1 MDMVWIIGVLFV
13 LLLAL
18 FMGFKGCSQ
27 VDIGLEINTFQ
38 SPFYKIGIFSDRHML
53 QDGSIEDE
61 VVIGLFVVNIVFVFW
76 KPND

>member
-1 MDMVWIIGVLFV
+1 MVWMIGVLFV

-18 FMGFKGCSQ
+18 IMGFRGCAEVS
-27 VDIGLEINTFQ
+27 VGLELNTFQ

-53 QDGSIEDE
+53 EDGSLEDE
-61 VVIGLFVVNIVFVFW
+61 IVIGLFVINIVFVFW